1 VHLHEGAAESRDRLA
16 DDQRVH
22 FARSLVRIDGL
33 CICDEASDVLVLPQ
47 ALVAA
52 FKFKGKVGMF
62 RWQLYQEAKLIF

>member
-1 VHLHEGAAESRDRLA
+1 MCTYTNSFRAFPRT
-16 DDQRVH
+16 
-22 FARSLVRIDGL
+22 IDGL

-52 FKFKGKVGMF
+52 FKYKGKVGMF